1 MDVVSSLQKKLSIL
15 RDGLNVGQ
23 ELSQTKDENR
33 CQTGVRGPAISKPS
47 LEISPLQ
54 AYWGRRF
61 INWVSRRGNV
71 FWFEIDLGSK
81 AGKTS
86 CQG

>member
-54 AYWGRRF
+54 AH
-61 INWVSRRGNV
+61 
-71 FWFEIDLGSK
+71 
-81 AGKTS
+81 
-86 CQG
+86 